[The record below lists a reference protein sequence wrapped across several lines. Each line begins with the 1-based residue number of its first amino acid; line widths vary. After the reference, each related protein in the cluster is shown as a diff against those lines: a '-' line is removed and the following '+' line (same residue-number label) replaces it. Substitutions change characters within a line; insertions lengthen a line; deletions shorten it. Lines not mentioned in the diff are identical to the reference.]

1 MAALNNRAKK
11 SVGKIEKVGE
21 DLENVETISN
31 LVDDVSNTT
40 SDSGIH
46 AELTRRIETYE
57 NRMKELEQED
67 FNKNADV
74 SPLRKAFYTTGIM
87 VVVTIF
93 SFVVW
98 NNMIH
103 REEQIRQLREHSEQL
118 NEISSHMSNIEGE
131 LSKERHIRETSDCR
145 KVSLDNAKILSRNG
159 GLFDIYHN
167 RREIE
172 VFCDLE
178 TDGGGWI
185 VFQRR
190 IDGSVDFYRGWD
202 DFVLGFRNKEKEFW
216 LGLETLHKLTSD
228 GRKYELRVD
237 MEDWEGQKRYAKYSL
252 FKIESYA
259 VKYQI
264 GVNGYWGNAGD
275 SFSGTNGKK
284 FTTKNRDLDT
294 HEKVNCA
301 VAHKGAWWY
310 SACHTS
316 NLNAKYYEGE
326 HKSYADGIN
335 WFTWRGHHYSLK
347 FTEMKIRPAA

>member
-11 SVGKIEKVGE
+11 SGGKIEKVGE
-21 DLENVETISN
+21 DLKNVETISN

-40 SDSGIH
+40 SDS
-46 AELTRRIETYE
+46 
-57 NRMKELEQED
+57 
-67 FNKNADV
+67 V

-98 NNMIH
+98 DNMIL
-103 REEQIRQLREHSEQL
+103 REEQIRQLREQSEQL
-118 NEISSHMSNIEGE
+118 TEISSHISNIEEE
-131 LSKERHIRETSDCR
+131 LAKERHIHETTDCR
-145 KVSLDNAKILSRNG
+145 RVLLSNAKILSRNG
-159 GLFDIYHN
+159 GIFDIYHN
-167 RREIE
+167 CRKIE

-178 TDGGGWI
+178 TDGGGWT

-190 IDGSVDFYRGWD
+190 MDGLVDFYRGWD
-202 DFVLGFRNKEKEFW
+202 DYVLGFGNKEKEFW

-237 MEDWEGQKRYAKYSL
+237 MEDWEGHARYAKYSL
-252 FKIESYA
+252 FKIESFA
-259 VKYQI
+259 VKYQVAVT
-264 GVNGYWGNAGD
+264 GFSGNAGD
-275 SFSGTNGKK
+275 SFSGTNGLK
-284 FTTKNRDLDT
+284 FTTKDRDHDNYG
-294 HEKVNCA
+294 KNCA
-301 VAHKGAWWY
+301 VEFKGAWWY
-310 SACHTS
+310 HACHSS

-347 FTEMKIRPAA
+347 FTEMKIRPSA